1 MRYFLPFLLLLL
13 TVSACFNNDESDEDM
28 LKKDR
33 ERLEEEMYTPSVMM
47 YKFCKIM
54 SKAGHDPDTTSAHQ
68 QQYRKELRENSGRFM
83 KLEKIGHL
91 SVSEYIQL
99 YKDYSNMKD
108 YIIKTDEDV
117 FPLFAEFQHGKFKA
131 LKGKRRKETAAGEH
145 AVFSLFTFFSPGP
158 FKDATLY
165 ECAMTDAELLPKEK
179 EDYSMIRFFRGYI
192 FTTNSYHYLAEDEF
206 TRNIDWIEDHPK
218 ADFALWSLI
227 TGLNK
232 KETEQHYLAVNYLLR
247 GYNRMLMTREVD
259 QERSLE
265 DLEQFLDIYEKDLG
279 VKNALT
285 IGTHCYVYLRQGE
298 TEKAVK
304 SLTELKDRPELGD
317 PERKMVQGCIDYLE
331 KEKDTDSALEEY
343 FDKMVI
349 GELAIEYVADKIAE
363 TDATKM
369 LKKMGIN
376 TSGTIGSTMKA
387 INTVTKKLGQLS
399 DGKQLRETEKA
410 VEEEGK
416 SLWEEAKDLF

>member
-33 ERLEEEMYTPSVMM
+33 ERLEKEMYTPSVMM

-83 KLEKIGHL
+83 KLEKTGHL

-108 YIIKTDEDV
+108 YIVKTDEDV
-117 FPLFAEFQHGKFKA
+117 FPLFAEFQHGKFKP
-131 LKGKRRKETAAGEH
+131 LKGKKRKEAAAGEH

-165 ECAMTDAELLPKEK
+165 ECAMTDPNYLPSKEQ
-179 EDYSMIRFFRGYI
+179 DYSMLRFFRGYI
-192 FTTNSYHYLAEDEF
+192 FTTHSYRYIAEDEF
-206 TRNIDWIEDHPK
+206 THNIEWIEDHPK
-218 ADFALWSLI
+218 TDYVLWSLI

-232 KETEQHYLAVNYLLR
+232 KETQKHYLAVNYLLR
-247 GYNRMLMTREVD
+247 GYNRMLMTREID

-298 TEKAVK
+298 TEKAIK
-304 SLTELKDRPELGD
+304 SLKELKGRPELGD
-317 PERKMVQGCIDYLE
+317 AERKMVQGCIDYLE
-331 KEKDTDSALEEY
+331 KEKDTDSALDEY
-343 FDKMVI
+343 FDKMII
-349 GELAIEYVADKIAE
+349 GELALEYVADKIAK

-369 LKKMGIN
+369 LKKMGVN

-387 INTVTKKLGQLS
+387 VGILTKKLSQLS
-399 DGKQLRETEKA
+399 DGKQLREAEHA

-416 SLWEEAKDLF
+416 DLWDQAKDWF